1 MCAEWVGLYNDLN
14 NINNPDNIPSM
25 KSLVNAIE
33 KLRNNEGK
41 SFLRDLS
48 KNSNQEN
55 NQLNVIDKAIRTGNW
70 DDEALDEL
78 DNLNNDDY
86 GRILKRFSYEELRS
100 SDEVLKQAETIVSR
114 GNGSSSTS
122 NTSSQQE
129 RIKQQEIQVETW
141 AKENGVWY
149 NTYQESKD
157 RSLEGVIEADGGIF
171 SDRSLSLLDA

>member
-48 KNSNQEN
+48 KDSNQEN
-55 NQLNVIDKAIRTGNW
+55 NLLNIIDKAIRTENW

-78 DNLNNDDY
+78 DNL
-86 GRILKRFSYEELRS
+86 K
-100 SDEVLKQAETIVSR
+100 
-114 GNGSSSTS
+114 
-122 NTSSQQE
+122 
-129 RIKQQEIQVETW
+129 
-141 AKENGVWY
+141 
-149 NTYQESKD
+149 
-157 RSLEGVIEADGGIF
+157 
-171 SDRSLSLLDA
+171 